1 MGRSLLMVLE
11 PPYQCRL
18 QLGDVRMR
26 HLVFALTL
34 VIAATSVHGWGA
46 MFNRWGGEPMARAG
60 RGKRTFDVRTKIT
73 PYIGHFRYTAALF
86 WPV

>member
-18 QLGDVRMR
+18 QLGEVRMR

-46 MFNRWGGEPMARAG
+46 MFNRWGGG
-60 RGKRTFDVRTKIT
+60 THGKGGSR
-73 PYIGHFRYTAALF
+73 
-86 WPV
+86 